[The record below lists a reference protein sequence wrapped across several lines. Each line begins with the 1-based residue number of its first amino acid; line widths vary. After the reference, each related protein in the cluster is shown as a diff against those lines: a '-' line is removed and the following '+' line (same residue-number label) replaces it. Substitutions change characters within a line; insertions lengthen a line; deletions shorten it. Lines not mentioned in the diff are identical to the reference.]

1 MFDEQDASE
10 TLLMLSTSNK
20 KYAYEYLN
28 TYILYSIFQKQTLA
42 QGGLKATK
50 QKCNFASII
59 VAYLFCINFVIG
71 IVTKD
76 KKILCILCKFNSE
89 LHFKLHNLI
98 FTLYFAFFQNRY
110 EFEIYEFF
118 FIAQSLQQVLLL
130 LRPRSPPQSMV
141 SLSFVLPSCV
151 LARPLRGWTG

>member
-1 MFDEQDASE
+1 MEENNNHSILDSGLIDPDQGKMFDEQDASE

-28 TYILYSIFQKQTLA
+28 TYILYSILQNQTLA

-59 VAYLFCINFVIG
+59 VAYLFCSNSLIG

-76 KKILCILCKFNSE
+76 KKSYAYYVNSILNYILNCT
-89 LHFKLHNLI
+89 I
-98 FTLYFAFFQNRY
+98 
-110 EFEIYEFF
+110 
-118 FIAQSLQQVLLL
+118 
-130 LRPRSPPQSMV
+130 
-141 SLSFVLPSCV
+141 
-151 LARPLRGWTG
+151 

>member
-28 TYILYSIFQKQTLA
+28 TYKLYSILHVTQPNTGIGRA
-42 QGGLKATK
+42 LKATK

-76 KKILCILCKFNSE
+76 KKSYAYYVNSILNYILNCT
-89 LHFKLHNLI
+89 I
-98 FTLYFAFFQNRY
+98 
-110 EFEIYEFF
+110 
-118 FIAQSLQQVLLL
+118 
-130 LRPRSPPQSMV
+130 
-141 SLSFVLPSCV
+141 
-151 LARPLRGWTG
+151 